1 MDQKLNRAWSC
12 TVLLPPKLL
21 RVLQEQQFERLGSG
35 RTHQVDEFGSSPSER
50 GRHILLV
57 A

>member
-1 MDQKLNRAWSC
+1 
-12 TVLLPPKLL
+12 
-21 RVLQEQQFERLGSG
+21 VLQERQFERLGSG
-35 RTHQVDEFGSSPSER
+35 RTHRLDEFGSSPSER